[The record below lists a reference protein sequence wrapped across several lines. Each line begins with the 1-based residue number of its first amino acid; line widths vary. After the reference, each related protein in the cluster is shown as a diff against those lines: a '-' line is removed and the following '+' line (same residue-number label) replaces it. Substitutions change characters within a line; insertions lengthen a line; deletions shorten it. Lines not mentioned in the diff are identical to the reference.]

1 VPSPA
6 LAIDDLTVAYA
17 GRVVVDHLSL
27 AADAGRVTAVLGP
40 NGAGKTTTIECA
52 EGLRRPDSGSITV
65 LGHPAG
71 SPAAR
76 ARVGV
81 MLQDGGLP
89 MARSATEVL
98 SLVAAMHGRSRDV
111 GPLLSR
117 LVLTDVART
126 PVRRLSGGQRQR
138 VSLGAAILAEPD
150 LLFLD
155 EPSAGLDP
163 QSRRLVWDLVRSLRD
178 GGVAVVLTTHL
189 LEEAEALADVVHV
202 LAAGRLVAS
211 GSPAELVERYAGPDT
226 VHLRLSTPL
235 SDDHAARLVRDVGAS
250 TPPAGRGAPPR
261 GSGPVVTL
269 HHEPTPAF
277 IAAVASW
284 CAEQDVRL
292 RSLDVGGG
300 TLEDAYL
307 ALTSPA
313 GATVGSLVDDGRA
326 AR

>member
-1 VPSPA
+1 MPSPA
-6 LAIDDLTVAYA
+6 LAIDDLTVAYG

-27 AADAGRVTAVLGP
+27 SADAGRVTAVLGP

-52 EGLRRPDSGSITV
+52 EGLRRPDSGTITV

-71 SPAAR
+71 SSPAR

-89 MARSATEVL
+89 MARTATEVL

-111 GPLLSR
+111 DPLLAR
-117 LVLTDVART
+117 LDLTDVART

-178 GGVAVVLTTHL
+178 GGAAVVLTTHL

-211 GSPAELVERYAGPDT
+211 GSPHELIERFAGPDT
-226 VHLRLSTPL
+226 VRLRPVSPL
-235 SDDHAARLVRDVGAS
+235 SDDAVARLAHAVGAA
-250 TPPAGRGAPPR
+250 TVAVGR
-261 GSGPVVTL
+261 GSGSGALVTL
-269 HHEPTPAF
+269 RHEPTPAF
-277 IAAVASW
+277 VAAITTW
-284 CAEQDVRL
+284 CAEEDVRL

-307 ALTSPA
+307 ELTATAAQSPDH
-313 GATVGSLVDDGRA
+313 SVDREA
-326 AR
+326 APR